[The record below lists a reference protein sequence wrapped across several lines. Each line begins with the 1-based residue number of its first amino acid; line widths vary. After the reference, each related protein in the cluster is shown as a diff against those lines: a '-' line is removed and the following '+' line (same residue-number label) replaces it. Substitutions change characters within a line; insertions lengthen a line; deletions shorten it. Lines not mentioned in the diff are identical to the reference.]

1 MIFLLFTLLFGCIT
15 QQRIRR
21 SQARTEL
28 GTAYLVEGSAPQ
40 AIKTLQDATKL
51 NPRNSHAW
59 EKLGLSYAS
68 QGAYDKAEDAFE
80 RSLKVE
86 ERAETHN
93 NFGLMLLAME
103 RYQDAIFHFE
113 AASTDITYR
122 NIAISLNNLG
132 QTYYVLGRHQEAL
145 RSLTNAVRRAP
156 NLCQARFL
164 RGVVHR
170 ELHMNGK
177 ALSDFQE
184 VIRLCG
190 ENAFGAYFQAA
201 ELLIEN
207 EDIPAACSYLQT
219 IQREAPNTPLSSQA
233 KQTHTEVCL

>member
-1 MIFLLFTLLFGCIT
+1 MIFLIFSLFWGCVT

-21 SQARTEL
+21 SQSRTEL
-28 GTAYLVEGSAPQ
+28 GIAFLVEGNASQ
-40 AIKTLQDATKL
+40 AIRTLVEATQL
-51 NPRNSHAW
+51 NPRNAKAW

-68 QGAYDKAEDAFE
+68 QGASERAEKAFL
-80 RSLKVE
+80 RSLKIE
-86 ERAETHN
+86 KRAETHN
-93 NFGLMLLAME
+93 NFGLMLLSDS
-103 RYQDAIFHFE
+103 RYTEAIPHFK

-132 QTYYVLGRHQEAL
+132 QTYHLLGRNQEAL
-145 RSLTNAVRRAP
+145 QSLSNAIRRAP

-170 ELHMNGK
+170 DLEMKGK

-190 ENAFGAYFQAA
+190 DNAFGAYYQAA
-201 ELLIEN
+201 ELLIETS
-207 EDIPAACSYLQT
+207 DVPAACSYLQT
-219 IQREAPNTPLSSQA
+219 IQREVPNTPLSNQA
-233 KQTHTEVCL
+233 KETHAKVCL